1 MARIKKAAYAALALV
16 FWMALW
22 QIAATYIGKEVILP
36 TPLRVGE
43 RFLALAQTAP
53 FWRATALSL
62 LRIMGGYALG
72 VAAGVLLGAAMY
84 FAKPIRILFSPFLT
98 VVKTTPVAS
107 FILIAYFIITDT
119 AIPVFITFLMVLPM
133 MAASVFTSLC
143 GTDPALLEMT
153 RVYRFSF
160 GKTLRTLYLPTVLPH
175 FVGQALTALGMGWKA
190 GIAAEVL
197 CTPRD
202 SIGKYLYDAK
212 VHIETVDTFAYTLL
226 VVLISLVLEKVLST
240 LANRVRG
247 GVGA

>member
-1 MARIKKAAYAALALV
+1 MAQIKKAAYAALALV

-22 QIAATYIGKEVILP
+22 QIAAMYIGKEVILP

-43 RFLALAQTAP
+43 RFLELAQTAP

-62 LRIMGGYALG
+62 LRIMGGYAFG
-72 VAAGVLLGAAMY
+72 VVAGVLLGAAMY

-119 AIPVFITFLMVLPM
+119 AIPVFITLLMVMPM
-133 MAASVFTSLC
+133 MAASVFTALC
-143 GTDPALLEMT
+143 GTDAALLEMT

-197 CTPRD
+197 CTPRN

-247 GVGA
+247 GVTA

>member
-16 FWMALW
+16 FWIALW
-22 QIAATYIGKEVILP
+22 QIAAMYVGKEVILP
-36 TPLRVGE
+36 TPFRVGE

-72 VAAGVLLGAAMY
+72 VTAGVLLGAAMY

-226 VVLISLVLEKVLST
+226 VVLISLVLEKVLSA

-247 GVGA
+247 GANA

>member
-240 LANRVRG
+240 LADRVRG

>member
-22 QIAATYIGKEVILP
+22 QIAAMYIGKEVILP

-62 LRIMGGYALG
+62 LRITGGYALG

>member
-226 VVLISLVLEKVLST
+226 VVLISLVLEKALSM
-240 LANRVRG
+240 LANRLKG
-247 GVGA
+247 GAKA

>member
-72 VAAGVLLGAAMY
+72 VAVGVLLGAAMY

-247 GVGA
+247 GANA

>member
-247 GVGA
+247 GAKA